1 MDIYSSN
8 NSLVSSLLGK
18 KTNDF
23 VYVLLTSIIGSFLLA
38 ISSKVQIPLTPVPV
52 TLQTLVLLV
61 MSMFLGWRGA
71 VGATSLY
78 LFQGAIGLPV
88 FAHGGGFII
97 LFGPTGGYLFG
108 FLIASLVVGYLAER
122 GWDKSVVLT
131 FTSLTIGTL
140 IIYLFGV
147 IWLSYLKDL
156 NTALVFGLLPFI
168 TPDILKICLGT
179 CLVSAGWEISA
190 VSYTHLT
197 LPTKA

>member
-8 NSLVSSLLGK
+8 NSLVSSLLGR

-122 GWDKSVVLT
+122 GWDKSVILT
-131 FTSLTIGTL
+131 FTSMTVGTL

-156 NTALVFGLLPFI
+156 NTALMFGLLPFI

-179 CLVSAGWEISA
+179 CLVSAGWEISE
-190 VSYTHLT
+190 
-197 LPTKA
+197 KFINRKI

>member
-108 FLIASLVVGYLAER
+108 FLIASLVVGFLAER

-131 FTSLTIGTL
+131 FTSMTIGTL

-179 CLVSAGWEISA
+179 CLVSAGWEISE
-190 VSYTHLT
+190 
-197 LPTKA
+197 KFINRKI

>member
-23 VYVLLTSIIGSFLLA
+23 VYVLLTSVIGSFLLA

-71 VGATSLY
+71 LGATSIY

-108 FLIASLVVGYLAER
+108 FLIASLVVGYLAEK

-131 FTSLTIGTL
+131 FTSMTIGTL

-179 CLVSAGWEISA
+179 CLVSAGWEIGE
-190 VSYTHLT
+190 
-197 LPTKA
+197 KFIKRKI

>member
-108 FLIASLVVGYLAER
+108 FLIASLVVGYLAEK

-131 FTSLTIGTL
+131 FTSMTIGTL

-179 CLVSAGWEISA
+179 CLVSAGWEISEKFIRIK
-190 VSYTHLT
+190 T
-197 LPTKA
+197 

>member
-1 MDIYSSN
+1 MGIYSSN

-23 VYVLLTSIIGSFLLA
+23 VYVLLTSVIGSFLLA

-108 FLIASLVVGYLAER
+108 FLIASLVVGYLAEK

-131 FTSLTIGTL
+131 FTSMTIGTL

-179 CLVSAGWEISA
+179 CLVSAGWEISE
-190 VSYTHLT
+190 
-197 LPTKA
+197 KFINRKI

>member
-1 MDIYSSN
+1 MDMYSSN
-8 NSLVSSLLGK
+8 HSLVSSLLGK

-108 FLIASLVVGYLAER
+108 FLIASLVVGYLAEK

-131 FTSLTIGTL
+131 ITSMTIGTL

-156 NTALVFGLLPFI
+156 NTALVFGLLLFI

-179 CLVSAGWEISA
+179 CLVSAGWEISE
-190 VSYTHLT
+190 
-197 LPTKA
+197 KFINRKI

>member
-1 MDIYSSN
+1 MDTYSSS

-108 FLIASLVVGYLAER
+108 FLIASLVVGYLAEK
-122 GWDKSVVLT
+122 GWDKSVLLT
-131 FTSLTIGTL
+131 FASMTIGTL

-179 CLVSAGWEISA
+179 CLVSAGWEISE
-190 VSYTHLT
+190 
-197 LPTKA
+197 KFINRKI

>member
-38 ISSKVQIPLTPVPV
+38 ISSKVQIHLTPVPV

-97 LFGPTGGYLFG
+97 LLGPTGGYLFG
-108 FLIASLVVGYLAER
+108 FLIASLVVGYLAEK

-131 FTSLTIGTL
+131 FTSMTIGTL

-179 CLVSAGWEISA
+179 CLVSAGWEISE
-190 VSYTHLT
+190 
-197 LPTKA
+197 KFINMKI

>member
-1 MDIYSSN
+1 MDMYSSN

-23 VYVLLTSIIGSFLLA
+23 VYVLLTSVIGSFLLA

-88 FAHGGGFII
+88 FAHGGGLII

-108 FLIASLVVGYLAER
+108 FLMASLVVGYLAER
-122 GWDKSVVLT
+122 GWDKSVLLT
-131 FTSLTIGTL
+131 FTSMTIGTL

-179 CLVSAGWEISA
+179 CLVSVGWEISE
-190 VSYTHLT
+190 
-197 LPTKA
+197 KFINRKI

>member
-1 MDIYSSN
+1 MNIYSSN

-38 ISSKVQIPLTPVPV
+38 ISSKVQIPMTPLPV

-108 FLIASLVVGYLAER
+108 FLIASLVVGYLAEK

-131 FTSLTIGTL
+131 FTSMTIGTL

-179 CLVSAGWEISA
+179 CLVSAGWEISE
-190 VSYTHLT
+190 
-197 LPTKA
+197 KFINRKI

>member
-1 MDIYSSN
+1 MNIYTSN
-8 NSLVSSLLGK
+8 NSLVSFLLGK

-108 FLIASLVVGYLAER
+108 FLIASLVVGYLAEK

-131 FTSLTIGTL
+131 FTSMTIGTL
-140 IIYLFGV
+140 IIYFFGV

-179 CLVSAGWEISA
+179 CLVSAGWEISE
-190 VSYTHLT
+190 
-197 LPTKA
+197 KFINRKI

>member
-23 VYVLLTSIIGSFLLA
+23 VYVLLTSIVGSFLLA

-71 VGATSLY
+71 LGATSLY

-97 LFGPTGGYLFG
+97 FFGPTGGYLFG
-108 FLIASLVVGYLAER
+108 FLIASLVVGYLAEK

-131 FTSLTIGTL
+131 FTSMTIGTL

-179 CLVSAGWEISA
+179 CLVSAGWEISE
-190 VSYTHLT
+190 
-197 LPTKA
+197 KFINRKI

>member
-8 NSLVSSLLGK
+8 NSLISSLLGK

-88 FAHGGGFII
+88 FAHGGGFVI

-108 FLIASLVVGYLAER
+108 FLIASLVVGYLAEK

-131 FTSLTIGTL
+131 FTSMTIGTL

-179 CLVSAGWEISA
+179 CLVSAGWEISE
-190 VSYTHLT
+190 
-197 LPTKA
+197 KFINRKI

>member
-1 MDIYSSN
+1 MDTYSSS

-108 FLIASLVVGYLAER
+108 FLIASLVVGYLAEK

-131 FTSLTIGTL
+131 FTSMTIGTL

-179 CLVSAGWEISA
+179 CLVSAGWEISE
-190 VSYTHLT
+190 
-197 LPTKA
+197 KFINRKI

>member
-1 MDIYSSN
+1 MDMYSSN

-108 FLIASLVVGYLAER
+108 FLIASLVVGYLAEK

-131 FTSLTIGTL
+131 FTSMTIGTL

-179 CLVSAGWEISA
+179 CLVSAGWEISE
-190 VSYTHLT
+190 
-197 LPTKA
+197 KFINRKI

>member
-1 MDIYSSN
+1 MNIYSSN

-108 FLIASLVVGYLAER
+108 FLIASLVVGYLAEK

-131 FTSLTIGTL
+131 FTSMTIGTL

-179 CLVSAGWEISA
+179 CLVSAGWEISE
-190 VSYTHLT
+190 
-197 LPTKA
+197 KFINRKI

>member
-1 MDIYSSN
+1 MNMYSSN

-23 VYVLLTSIIGSFLLA
+23 VYVLLTSVIGSFLLA

-88 FAHGGGFII
+88 FAHGGGFVI

-108 FLIASLVVGYLAER
+108 FLIASLVVGYLAEK

-131 FTSLTIGTL
+131 FTSMTIGTL

-179 CLVSAGWEISA
+179 CLVSAGWEISE
-190 VSYTHLT
+190 
-197 LPTKA
+197 KFINRKI

>member
-1 MDIYSSN
+1 MNMYSSN

-23 VYVLLTSIIGSFLLA
+23 VYVLLTSVIGSFLLA

-71 VGATSLY
+71 LGATSLY

-131 FTSLTIGTL
+131 FTSMTIGTL

-156 NTALVFGLLPFI
+156 NTALIFGLLPFI

-179 CLVSAGWEISA
+179 CLVSAGWEISEKFIKIK
-190 VSYTHLT
+190 T
-197 LPTKA
+197 

>member
-1 MDIYSSN
+1 MNIYSSN

-108 FLIASLVVGYLAER
+108 FLIASLVVGYLAEK

-131 FTSLTIGTL
+131 FTSMTIGTL

-156 NTALVFGLLPFI
+156 NTALMFGLLPFI

-179 CLVSAGWEISA
+179 CLVSAGWEISE
-190 VSYTHLT
+190 
-197 LPTKA
+197 KFINRKI